1 MKRSSYRENDYRFGQ
16 MMLTLRAAIG
26 LTQAGLAEILGVS
39 RQSVAEWESGGKYPK
54 FNHLQALIA
63 LAVQHRAFS
72 TGREEE
78 EIRALWK
85 ASHQKVLL
93 DERWL
98 VELFSQTT
106 VNPTP
111 AEADDEKPQP
121 SSPRPTFNNLPFQ
134 PTPFFGRADELDEI
148 ANLLRDPACRLLTL
162 LGTGG
167 IGKTRLAIELAS
179 RQAAAYADG
188 VVFVG
193 LASISDAHQLALAIG
208 DALNL
213 SFVGQAKPVSYLLA
227 ELRERHLLL
236 ILDNFEHLLAGITLV
251 NEIISNAP
259 QITVLVTSRERLRLR
274 AEWLFEV
281 GGLAYPT
288 EIQSEPQAAEA
299 VQYSAVQLFIG
310 RVRQIQPRL
319 PLAAL
324 ALSSIVQIC
333 QYVEGMPLA
342 IELAAAST
350 YTMPLIEVEQRI
362 RLNLDTLTTHFY
374 DASPR
379 QRSLRATFDY
389 SWDLLDEPERRL
401 FSRLAVFRGG
411 CTPASAQQV
420 AGATPALVN
429 ILVNKSLLRQSD
441 EPEPRFTFL
450 EPLREYALEKLAE
463 YGEMAVQQ
471 QAHARYFLALAQAAP
486 GQWGNTR
493 EDEITVQL
501 DREHDNLRAALRWA
515 RDSGETTIALQLGM
529 SLWRFWR
536 RGGYIS
542 EGRIWLED
550 LLALEFDSSD
560 PDLMTTRLRL
570 IEQSAW
576 LAADQNDYK
585 RSRELFEQART
596 LRRTLGE
603 TEDAVVFLVNEAFQ
617 ARAVGRYTA
626 GVSLLEDTIARHR
639 AIGNDD
645 ARSRADMGHSLY
657 TLGMM
662 LREGGEFGR
671 AAALIEEGIRN
682 FNEIGDREAVAQGLL
697 GLSDLG
703 RDQGDPVQVRQY
715 CEPALP
721 IFREFGTQWA
731 VGFALINLG
740 LADYL
745 EGNLT
750 EARTTIENAL
760 TLFRTV
766 QNDGALAE
774 GQIALGVVS
783 QAQGDLTAAFK
794 AQIGALQ
801 MALQIGPRLVVAMA
815 LDGLA
820 ATLTRLGQFE
830 TAVQCLAVSSTL
842 RDEMN
847 TPVRPVDQPSLNQA
861 IDKLQSTL
869 GDAFIDL
876 WSSAATFP
884 PESIHDKV
892 LNLTQA
898 IENGASTAAAVSV
911 AADSS
916 ATLTPSTR
924 VDWDNALAVDA
935 FYGREWEVRM
945 LTEWVVKQQCRVITV
960 LGLGGI
966 GKSALTIHFM
976 RLIADEFEIVI
987 WRSLRDLPTCD
998 VLLADLLQILVPEAL
1013 SETADNFEGR
1023 LQLLMDQLRAKRVL
1037 VVLDNVESV
1046 LQEGEISGRMRP
1058 GYEGFGRFLTQV
1070 AGTQHRSM
1078 ILLTTRQKPD
1088 ELLPHEGGGAHAPV
1102 RTLRLVALDSDACEK
1117 LLTAREVTGSSSE
1130 RTSLIQ
1136 TYAGNP
1142 LALKIVAQTIAD
1154 LFSGEITP
1162 FLEQGGVIFG
1172 GVHDLLHEQFKRLSP
1187 LEQRIAY
1194 WLTIMRE
1201 PITFTQL
1208 QALFV
1213 MQLPANT
1220 ALDTMNR
1227 LYRHSLIERGQS
1239 PGSFTLQSVVLE
1251 YLTEQLIIEAAD
1263 EILSGELNILIH
1275 YGLEQAQ
1282 VKDYVRET
1290 QTRLLI
1296 VPVLVRL
1303 QNSGLPDLQA
1313 HLYSLLDQLRESPV
1327 EIQGYAPANLIAILR
1342 SLYGHLRGLDLSRLA
1357 LRGVYLQGIEMQNAS
1372 LSGAVFRDSLFTETF
1387 DAMISVAISSNGE
1400 SWAASSRRGEIRIW
1414 SGRGLTLHRAWRA
1427 HLDMVWTLV
1436 FSSDGRKLATGSWD
1450 RSIKVWDVANGKLL
1464 WTGWHSG
1471 ELVRMAFSPDDRL
1484 LASNGGTDIIFW
1496 DAHDGTTIE
1505 TLPQKPTPTGIAWSR
1520 DGRLLASSDVG
1531 GDIRIWALHPTEPTR
1546 CVRRIVGG
1554 SQAIPALD
1562 FSPDGTVVVGACTDG
1577 TVKLWDVES
1586 ERLLHTL
1593 EGHTDRVRRVIW
1605 SPDGHT
1611 IASASRDQTI
1621 WLWDVEKKVC
1631 RSVLYGHTAEVC
1643 GLAYSPDSQTL
1654 FSASVDGT
1662 LRVWDTITN
1671 RCTRVILSY
1680 ATTIFAVDWSPDST
1694 RLISGGMNTPITIW
1708 DVSGERPPE
1717 MLNADANIVCSLGW
1731 SPDGRFVATSE
1742 WSHAIRLWDAVAR
1755 SYLDLLQAPDDNG
1768 NIFYNLAWSPDG
1780 QQLAWGTY
1788 EHGLLV
1794 YDVPTHSPRYTSVDF
1809 PTRLRLVEWSPDGS
1823 YLAGCGYNSVIYVW
1837 ECEGLQLV
1845 QQITGHNGMIMAMS
1859 WNADSQRLAVGGVSA
1874 TGGELSTWDVRGG
1887 ACEYAITAIEHAV
1900 SALVWDTDETRLI
1913 TGDSDGSL
1921 RWWDLERNE
1930 FVELHEA
1937 HEGMIQAL
1945 RRSPDKRNLAS
1956 CGNDGAIMLWDLET
1970 GAYLQTLR
1978 HDRPYERLD
1987 ITGVNGLTDMQKE
2000 MLRQLGAVEV
2010 G

>member
-16 MMLTLRAAIG
+16 TMLTLRAAIG
-26 LTQAGLAEILGVS
+26 LTQAGLAEMLGVS

-54 FNHLQALIA
+54 FNHLQAFIA
-63 LAVQHRAFS
+63 LAVQHHAFS
-72 TGREEE
+72 TGHEAE

-98 VELFSQTT
+98 VELFDQTT
-106 VNPTP
+106 ANPTP
-111 AEADDEKPQP
+111 AETVDEPPQP
-121 SSPRPTFNNLPFQ
+121 NSPRLVFNNLPFQ
-134 PTPFFGRADELDEI
+134 PTPFIGRADELNEI
-148 ANLLRDPACRLLTL
+148 ATLLHDPACRLLTL

-193 LASISDAHQLALAIG
+193 LASISDAHQLTLAVG

-213 SFVGQAKPVSYLLA
+213 SFVGQANPVSYLLA
-227 ELRERHLLL
+227 ELRERNLLL

-288 EIQSEPQAAEA
+288 KIQSEPQAAEA
-299 VQYSAVQLFIG
+299 AQYSAVQLFIG

-324 ALSSIVQIC
+324 ALNSIVQIC

-350 YTMPLIEVEQRI
+350 YTMPLLEVEQRI
-362 RLNLDTLTTHFY
+362 RLNLDTLSTHFY

-389 SWDLLDEPERRL
+389 SWDLLNEPERLL

-411 CTPASAQQV
+411 CTPASAEQV
-420 AGATPALVN
+420 AGATPALFN

-471 QAHARYFLALAQAAP
+471 KTHARYFLALAQAAP

-550 LLALEFDSSD
+550 LLALDFDSSD

-570 IEQSAW
+570 IEQAAW

-596 LRRTLGE
+596 LRRKLGE
-603 TEDAVVFLVNEAFQ
+603 AEDDIAFLANEAFQ
-617 ARAVGRYTA
+617 ARAA
-626 GVSLLEDTIARHR
+626 GNYRHGIGLLEDTIARHR
-639 AIGNDD
+639 ALGNED

-662 LREGGEFGR
+662 LREGGQFER
-671 AAALIEEGIRN
+671 AAVLFEEGVQS
-682 FNEIGDREAVAQGLL
+682 FSAIGDREAVAQGLL

-703 RDQGDPVQVRQY
+703 RDQGDPAQVRQY

-750 EARTTIENAL
+750 EARTAIENAL
-760 TLFRTV
+760 TLFRTI

-774 GQIALGVVS
+774 GHIALGVVS

-794 AQIGALQ
+794 AQIEALQ
-801 MALQIGPRLVVAMA
+801 LALEIGPRLVVAMA

-847 TPVRPVDQPSLNQA
+847 TPVRPVDQPSLDQA

-869 GDAFIDL
+869 GDAFIDM

-884 PESIHDKV
+884 PESICDKV
-892 LNLTQA
+892 LGLSQA
-898 IENGASTAAAVSV
+898 IEDGASAPADGNVV
-911 AADSS
+911 ADSS
-916 ATLTPSTR
+916 ATPIPGTR

-935 FYGREWEVRM
+935 FYGREWELRM

-966 GKSALTIHFM
+966 GKSALAIHFM
-976 RLIADEFEIVI
+976 RLVADEFEIVI

-998 VLLADLLQILVPEAL
+998 VLLVDLLQILIPEAL
-1013 SETADNFEGR
+1013 SETAGNFEAR
-1023 LQLLMDQLRAKRVL
+1023 LQLLMEQLRAKRVL

-1102 RTLRLVALDSDACEK
+1102 RTLRLVALDSEACEK
-1117 LLTAREVTGSSSE
+1117 LLSERAIASSPSE
-1130 RTSLIQ
+1130 RTQLIQ

-1162 FLEQGGVIFG
+1162 FLGQGGVIFG

-1213 MQLPANT
+1213 MPLPANT

-1263 EILSGELNILIH
+1263 EILSGDLNILIH

-1282 VKDYVRET
+1282 VKDYVRRT
-1290 QTRLLI
+1290 QNRLLI
-1296 VPVLVRL
+1296 VPLLKRL
-1303 QNSGLPDLQA
+1303 QSMGLPDIEAQID
-1313 HLYSLLDQLRESPV
+1313 HLLNKLRGTPTAA
-1327 EIQGYAPANLIAILR
+1327 QGYAPANFVALLKGLR
-1342 SLYGHLRGLDLSRLA
+1342 GHLNALDLSGLA
-1357 LRGVYLQGIEMQNAS
+1357 LRGVHFQGIEM
-1372 LSGAVFRDSLFTETF
+1372 RDSYLSRAYIRDCEFNEAFDGVVFFT
-1387 DAMISVAISSNGE
+1387 ISANGQY
-1400 SWAASSRRGEIRIW
+1400 WAASSQLGEVRLWEAGGYTLCRIW
-1414 SGRGLTLHRAWRA
+1414 PNTTDIIYRIALSPDGQTLVGGTANGVLKAWDTTSGTLRWTAHWPESISIIYQIAFSPDGSALFVRANDEQLRLLNATNGQQFQIIPLPHPTTFTTWNRSGSILAGGDRTGTIRLWAINQTHPAESAVCIQEITAHNGGVRGL
-1427 HLDMVWTLV
+1427 
-1436 FSSDGRKLATGSWD
+1436 G
-1450 RSIKVWDVANGKLL
+1450 
-1464 WTGWHSG
+1464 
-1471 ELVRMAFSPDDRL
+1471 FSPDDRML
-1484 LASNGGTDIIFW
+1484 VSAGADNTGKFW
-1496 DAHDGTTIE
+1496 NAADGQLIRV
-1505 TLPQKPTPTGIAWSR
+1505 I
-1520 DGRLLASSDVG
+1520 DGHVVNLRL
-1531 GDIRIWALHPTEPTR
+1531 
-1546 CVRRIVGG
+1546 
-1554 SQAIPALD
+1554 
-1562 FSPDGTVVVGACTDG
+1562 SPDGDTLAITGRDNVVWLRDVTQGHYRAALQHTAGVMNMLFTPDGQNIVTISQDG
-1577 TVKLWDVES
+1577 TIQVWEVK
-1586 ERLLHTL
+1586 
-1593 EGHTDRVRRVIW
+1593 
-1605 SPDGHT
+1605 
-1611 IASASRDQTI
+1611 
-1621 WLWDVEKKVC
+1621 
-1631 RSVLYGHTAEVC
+1631 
-1643 GLAYSPDSQTL
+1643 
-1654 FSASVDGT
+1654 
-1662 LRVWDTITN
+1662 
-1671 RCTRVILSY
+1671 
-1680 ATTIFAVDWSPDST
+1680 
-1694 RLISGGMNTPITIW
+1694 
-1708 DVSGERPPE
+1708 SGERLRV
-1717 MLNADANIVCSLGW
+1717 MQGFSSTFKQADW
-1731 SPDGRFVATSE
+1731 SPDGRQLMAGCTDHTVTVFSVDNEAPPRVFYGHNHIVYSVRWNPNGE
-1742 WSHAIRLWDAVAR
+1742 YLASAERGKLRLWEAESGECRWV
-1755 SYLDLLQAPDDNG
+1755 LQNL
-1768 NIFYNLAWSPDG
+1768 NHQSHSTTFYDFDWSPDG
-1780 QQLAWGTY
+1780 Q
-1788 EHGLLV
+1788 
-1794 YDVPTHSPRYTSVDF
+1794 
-1809 PTRLRLVEWSPDGS
+1809 
-1823 YLAGCGYNSVIYVW
+1823 
-1837 ECEGLQLV
+1837 
-1845 QQITGHNGMIMAMS
+1845 
-1859 WNADSQRLAVGGVSA
+1859 RLAVGTDRYGIMIWDMETQQFREFPDQFPTIVGRSVAWNPDGTYVAATGENRIVYIWNAEGELAGQLSGHQTTVENINWGSDDARLVSVSA
-1874 TGGELSTWDVRGG
+1874 DEIIVWDMERYELLR
-1887 ACEYAITAIEHAV
+1887 AIEV
-1900 SALVWDTDETRLI
+1900 PSSSFTSVVWAANEQVV
-1913 TGDSDGSL
+1913 TGSVDGVL
-1921 RWWDLERNE
+1921 RWWDLSTGQCLAEIDTTQG
-1930 FVELHEA
+1930 A
-1937 HEGMIQAL
+1937 IQSL
-1945 RRSPDKRNLAS
+1945 SRSPDRTKLAS
-1956 CGNDGAIMLWDLET
+1956 CGSDGAITIWDLHT
-1970 GAYLQTLR
+1970 GEHLRTLR
-1978 HDRPYERLD
+1978 RDRPYERTD
-1987 ITGVNGLTDMQKE
+1987 ITGIRGLTEAQKVT
-2000 MLRQLGAVEV
+2000 LRQLGAVEM